1 MDSQFDCLMSA
12 HQTLLQRYAELADR
26 VDKQDLIIQD
36 LVKKNTELH
45 EYVYENEAFMS
56 EFVSSYN
63 SKMNEIFYMNE
74 NVSNTMLDA
83 VDHKIKKE
91 LGPIDEQ
98 LNEFVKNHEDTV
110 GSLATKFSRFD
121 KTFAKTMRETN
132 EKIDKQDM
140 IILNLLEKN
149 TQQREIIESLNKQI
163 ADINSAHKFDEYKKV
178 LIGYKQSSIGHIP
191 VFANIKQFDN
201 LYREVDIFILES
213 LLELNI
219 KILNLFPNM
228 RFLNDDD
235 NGFSILGGPPN
246 GIFIPYTLK
255 LVFDFCN
262 KHNISVLYCG
272 SDKWEGKYIS
282 EYLL

>member
-1 MDSQFDCLMSA
+1 MDNQFDCLMSA

-98 LNEFVKNHEDTV
+98 INEFVKNHEDTV

-121 KTFAKTMRETN
+121 KTFTKTLKETN
-132 EKIDKQDM
+132 EKIDKQDL
-140 IILNLLEKN
+140 IILDLFESTKN
-149 TQQREIIESLNKQI
+149 NYC
-163 ADINSAHKFDEYKKV
+163 NYV
-178 LIGYKQSSIGHIP
+178 LVGFKICDDP
-191 VFANIKQFDN
+191 VFCKKNIKTINELKFKKTSSN
-201 LYREVDIFILES
+201 EGIYTFLLES
-213 LLELNI
+213 LFDLNI
-219 KILNLFPNM
+219 ETFDLIYFNNVKIDYIDKTIKNQDETIINSKECVKIIKKVCDKLGIKLVY
-228 RFLNDDD
+228 
-235 NGFSILGGPPN
+235 NGGESIINHYGGSSIL
-246 GIFIPYTLK
+246 IE
-255 LVFDFCN
+255 DFVN
-262 KHNISVLYCG
+262 S
-272 SDKWEGKYIS
+272 
-282 EYLL
+282 